1 MCIAEYMEKE
11 DYSEVIEAGDVVCF
25 TDNGKVTKVKNVE
38 DTLRVAGVVSSE
50 DTFGYVLGGDG
61 LKDNEKVPVALFGRV
76 YVKVDCPV
84 RTGNLLRIM
93 EDGTVSV
100 TNVLDRF
107 VIGKATK
114 DSEDG
119 IVYMKVIN

>member
-1 MCIAEYMEKE
+1 MEKE
-11 DYSEVIEAGDVVCF
+11 DYNEVIEPGDVVCF

-38 DTLRVAGVVSSE
+38 DTLRVAGIVSSL
-50 DTFGYVLGGDG
+50 DTAGQILGGEG
-61 LKDNEKVPVALFGRV
+61 LKDNEKVLVGLIGRV
-76 YVKVDCPV
+76 WVKVDCPV

-93 EDGTVSV
+93 PDGTVSV

-107 VIGKATK
+107 VIGKATR

-119 IVYMKVIN
+119 KVYAKIIN